1 MSRPKKDDSLN
12 KITGERLKREIQR
25 KYTSRS
31 WLSDF
36 QRDLDLNGYE
46 ISITTLSNT
55 VNGKATL
62 KNDKAIIYAEVL
74 DTGVSVAYLLG
85 IDFERNEAEKKAR
98 ELSERLSEMH
108 DHIREV
114 ESPDGA
120 MRKDIRSFFRFITLS
135 DHEYQ
140 VQMVSVKDYPS
151 AYDEPD
157 DFMKACQLEIGS
169 MTDPSYFEDFNL
181 YNSFIVAI
189 DIDGTEYSLINGEF
203 KKLVYST
210 IEAVKQT
217 VNNALTFASIHNAS
231 ASI

>member
-1 MSRPKKDDSLN
+1 MSKPKKDKELN
-12 KITGERLKREIQR
+12 KLTGIRLKEAIRA
-25 KYTSRS
+25 KYKSNKDFICALEQIDENYSVTEQH
-31 WLSDF
+31 LS
-36 QRDLDLNGYE
+36 
-46 ISITTLSNT
+46 STLT
-55 VNGKATL
+55 GKATL
-62 KNDKAIIYAEVL
+62 TREKAIQYAKVL
-74 DTGVSVAYLLG
+74 DVSYLYLLG
-85 IDFERNEAEKKAR
+85 DEPDRNEAEKKAR

-140 VQMVSVKDYPS
+140 LQMVSAKDYPS

-231 ASI
+231 ASASI